1 MRGMVDGLPNPHQLI
16 SGLPAV
22 YRDDEFT
29 SRFVSA
35 FDEVLAPVL
44 STLDNLDAYLD
55 PDLCPPDFLPWLAGW
70 VELELDGNWS
80 LAQQRRLVATAVELA
95 RWHGTRRGVV
105 ELVCRYTGV
114 EPDAVEVVDSGGVT
128 WSLTPGRAAPE
139 SGEPRV
145 TVRVRVPDPGG
156 VDAARLERLVRRA
169 VPAHVACTV
178 DVAGWLT

>member
-1 MRGMVDGLPNPHQLI
+1 MRGMVDGLPTPHPLVT
-16 SGLPAV
+16 GLPAV
-22 YRDDEFT
+22 YHDDEFT
-29 SRFVSA
+29 ARFVAA

-44 STLDNLDAYLD
+44 STLDNLDAYQD

-70 VELELDGNWS
+70 VEFELDGNWS

-114 EPDAVEVVDSGGVT
+114 EPDAVEVVDSGGVS
-128 WSLTPGRAAPE
+128 WSPMPGGAPPG

-145 TVRVRVPDPGG
+145 TVRVRVPDRGG
-156 VDAARLERLVRRA
+156 MDAARLERLVGRA
-169 VPAHVACTV
+169 TPAHVACTV
-178 DVAGWLT
+178 EVVA